1 MQQISKSQ
9 MYVNTTY
16 THKNEDFFSTK
27 LCIALVDML
36 EEGYLLPVK
45 NWLMLRLGCG
55 SVVAC
60 VLSGCMPRNSNLS
73 NTPKKI
79 RLCRISACKQE
90 LKIKRT
96 VL

>member
-45 NWLMLRLGCG
+45 NWLYVEAG
-55 SVVAC
+55 VW
-60 VLSGCMPRNSNLS
+60 LSGS
-73 NTPKKI
+73 
-79 RLCRISACKQE
+79 LCA
-90 LKIKRT
+90 
-96 VL
+96 